1 MRFYEHRQSATSPLK
16 YNLELSPDELEMVK
30 EQLMEIAQTIIS
42 NNGEPVKNNHE
53 ESEWEKINQDI
64 VEWMTEPTK
73 FPPRSDC
80 G

>member
-1 MRFYEHRQSATSPLK
+1 MRLYEYRQSAASPLK
-16 YNLELSPDELEMVK
+16 YHLELSPEEFKIVK
-30 EQLMEIAQTIIS
+30 ELVMDIM
-42 NNGEPVKNNHE
+42 
-53 ESEWEKINQDI
+53 EKIETDKKDEALQAKVWIESHEDI

>member
-1 MRFYEHRQSATSPLK
+1 MRFYEHRQSAASPLK
-16 YNLELSPDELEMVK
+16 YHLELSPDELKMVK
-30 EQLMEIAQTIIS
+30 EQLVEIARIIIS
-42 NNGEPVKNNHE
+42 NSDEPVENVKDAELWITVHE
-53 ESEWEKINQDI
+53 DI